1 MTQAAAQSSAS
12 AAADVIVV
20 GAGPAGSSAAYH
32 MATLGLDVLL
42 LEKNELGDGGGGEAE
57 RFCGSDDGA
66 AFLDFEE
73 HLHTSDVVDGHIFL
87 PGALGIALAVVATVF
102 HGASLI
108 VDSCIWYR
116 AGFRPALFETSEVG
130 CRHVGL
136 CSEYFRAECDDS
148 WG

>member
-1 MTQAAAQSSAS
+1 MHAVEFAQDTAGAVDNDES
-12 AAADVIVV
+12 
-20 GAGPAGSSAAYH
+20 GAGELYAPADALQQGGAGFFFEGGN
-32 MATLGLDVLL
+32 L
-42 LEKNELGDGGGGEAE
+42 LGDGGGGEAE
-57 RFCGSDDGA
+57 CFGCGDDGA

-116 AGFRPALFETSEVG
+116 AGFRPALFETPEVG

>member
-1 MTQAAAQSSAS
+1 MRSSSRRMLRALS
-12 AAADVIVV
+12 TMMS
-20 GAGPAGSSAAYH
+20 PALVSCTRLPMRCKSGVPVSFSRVAICWETAEGVR
-32 MATLGLDVLL
+32 LCFGC
-42 LEKNELGDGGGGEAE
+42 GDD
-57 RFCGSDDGA
+57 SA

-116 AGFRPALFETSEVG
+116 AGFRPALFETPEVG
-130 CRHVGL
+130 CQHVGL